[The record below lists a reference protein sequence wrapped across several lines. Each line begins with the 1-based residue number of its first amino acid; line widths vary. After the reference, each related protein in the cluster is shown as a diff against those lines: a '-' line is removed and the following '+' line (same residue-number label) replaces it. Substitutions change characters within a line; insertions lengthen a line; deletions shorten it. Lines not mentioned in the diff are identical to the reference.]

1 VHRSEL
7 CTARSCALNYARPK
21 LNLSDDTTNSELP
34 GCVEACVPE
43 LGMHPQPTKYRVDEL
58 YCQSWY
64 CGDIAESKGGLDIGT
79 LTHVPFPG
87 FCELTSP

>member
-1 VHRSEL
+1 
-7 CTARSCALNYARPK
+7 
-21 LNLSDDTTNSELP
+21 
-34 GCVEACVPE
+34 
-43 LGMHPQPTKYRVDEL
+43 MHPQPTKYRVDEL